1 MYKVFLVDDDELIL
15 EEMIDRVPWLD
26 NAFEEIGRAHV

>member
-1 MYKVFLVDDDELIL
+1 MYKVFLVDDDELNL

-26 NAFEEIGRAHV
+26 NAFESWV